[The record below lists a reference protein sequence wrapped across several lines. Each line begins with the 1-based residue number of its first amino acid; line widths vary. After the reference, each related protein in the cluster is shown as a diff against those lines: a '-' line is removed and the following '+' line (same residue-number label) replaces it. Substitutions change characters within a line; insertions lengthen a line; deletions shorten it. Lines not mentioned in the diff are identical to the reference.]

1 MNTETKKLHTIIA
14 ACEEI
19 ALDHHAKEI
28 RISSSRDPEV
38 NVKIITMEF
47 TFGGIYA
54 IAESDAAA
62 QYLQSAWTQPC
73 LPHYASQCDS
83 RLGDG
88 DSGDIIVS
96 FSFWLTAEEYQ
107 EAA

>member
-19 ALDHHAKEI
+19 
-28 RISSSRDPEV
+28 
-38 NVKIITMEF
+38 
-47 TFGGIYA
+47 
-54 IAESDAAA
+54 A